1 MNFEPK
7 TKEQIEDGKLWPKGE
22 YGFEI
27 VEAEEKK
34 SSAGNDM
41 FEIRVRVSN
50 GNGVSRTLTDYLLP
64 KRAGKLYSCCA
75 AIGLLDKYR
84 SGMLA
89 DDDFIGGRGKVLLAV
104 EKGKNGYPPRNVIE
118 DYLAGRS

>member
-7 TKEQIEDGKLWPKGE
+7 TKKQIEDAKLWPKGE

-27 VEAEEKK
+27 VEAKEAK
-34 SSAGNDM
+34 SKAGNDM
-41 FEIRVRVSN
+41 FELRVRVSN
-50 GNGVSRTLTDYLLP
+50 GNGASRVLTDYLMP
-64 KRAGKLYSCCA
+64 ARAGKLYSCCA

-84 SGMLA
+84 SGVLA
-89 DDDFIGGRGKVLLAV
+89 DDDFIGGQGKVLLAV

-118 DYLAGRS
+118 DYIAA

>member
-7 TKEQIEDGKLWPKGE
+7 TKEQIEDAKLWPKGE

-27 VEAEEKK
+27 VEAKEAK
-34 SSAGNDM
+34 SKAGNEM
-41 FEIRVRVSN
+41 FELRVRVSN
-50 GNGVSRTLTDYLLP
+50 DDGASRVLTDYLMP

-84 SGMLA
+84 SGVLA
-89 DDDFIGGRGKVLLAV
+89 HDDFIGGRGKVLLAV

-118 DYLAGRS
+118 DYNAA